1 MGKNC
6 IVTEISTEY
15 EDKLLENTGA
25 DGANEILKN
34 ATIDVPLKYL
44 GNFWGS
50 IEMPLINCKIE
61 LKLKWTKH
69 CVSSSAGADN
79 VNSNS
84 NNIISLSNTQN
95 YMFLL

>member
-1 MGKNC
+1 M
-6 IVTEISTEY
+6 
-15 EDKLLENTGA
+15 
-25 DGANEILKN
+25 
-34 ATIDVPLKYL
+34 PLKYL

>member
-1 MGKNC
+1 M
-6 IVTEISTEY
+6 
-15 EDKLLENTGA
+15 
-25 DGANEILKN
+25 
-34 ATIDVPLKYL
+34 PLKYL
-44 GNFWGS
+44 SNFWGS

-69 CVSSSAGADN
+69 CVLSSGGADN